1 MRLIAMVL
9 RIIFRPKLSSAS
21 VLQERPNWSFDHVPA
36 YVKPGQNPNPRLE
49 AARQRVQTAR
59 LIRPRRD
66 RNASDACIVRYLA
79 AKREELFHR
88 PPRLV
93 A

>member
-1 MRLIAMVL
+1 MRLLAMVL
-9 RIIFRPKLSSAS
+9 RIFRPNPTVAP
-21 VLQERPNWSFDHVPA
+21 VRQERPNWSFDHVPA

-66 RNASDACIVRYLA
+66 RNASDACIVRYFA

-88 PPRLV
+88 APRL
-93 A
+93 AA